1 MENLNPVD
9 PAEVAV
15 LGQKLEDLKHIVV
28 KIDTAI
34 EKISEVNSSVS
45 KMLAVHE
52 QRITKQEE
60 IDSVLFAKI
69 DKLRDKMDRD
79 HDLVTSR
86 ISLLERKLWIGLSVL
101 GVVVAISNPQS
112 IKALKPLLSSAESVI
127 MQPAY
132 AFVNGSY

>member
-1 MENLNPVD
+1 MENLNSVD

-52 QRITKQEE
+52 ERITKQEE
-60 IDSVLFAKI
+60 IDTVLFAKI

-79 HDLVTSR
+79 HDGVMQR
-86 ISLLERKLWIGLSVL
+86 IQLIEKRMWIAVGVGIAAAFMFNIPGAINSLTPSPV
-101 GVVVAISNPQS
+101 PS
-112 IKALKPLLSSAESVI
+112 ILTGDRADV
-127 MQPAY
+127 
-132 AFVNGSY
+132 

>member
-60 IDSVLFAKI
+60 IDTVLFAKI

-79 HDLVTSR
+79 HDGVMQR
-86 ISLLERKLWIGLSVL
+86 IQLIERRMWMAVGIGIAVAVGLQLPGAMNVL
-101 GVVVAISNPQS
+101 TPETTAPILAGDRIDA
-112 IKALKPLLSSAESVI
+112 
-127 MQPAY
+127 
-132 AFVNGSY
+132 

>member
-1 MENLNPVD
+1 MENLNQVD

-15 LGQKLEDLKHIVV
+15 LGQKLEDLKHIVI
-28 KIDTAI
+28 KIDAAI

-60 IDSVLFAKI
+60 IDTVLFAKI

-79 HDLVTSR
+79 HDGVMQR
-86 ISLLERKLWIGLSVL
+86 IQLIERRMWIAVGIGIAVAIGLQLPGVTNVL
-101 GVVVAISNPQS
+101 TPSPVTPILAGDRIDA
-112 IKALKPLLSSAESVI
+112 
-127 MQPAY
+127 
-132 AFVNGSY
+132 